1 MLLGPFEVGGPA
13 GPVALGA
20 TKQRLLLALLALRAN
35 EVVSSEQLIDGLW
48 GERPPPTALKTVH
61 GHVAR
66 VRRILES
73 AGMAETLIT
82 REPGYFLQVDPDCI
96 DARTFERRA
105 EAGRRSLAA
114 GDAQAAERTLGA
126 ALGLWRGDALADCR
140 RESDAIAAAAVRLD
154 ELRSSAI
161 EDHVY
166 ARLVTGHHAA
176 VIGDLEELLPRHPLR
191 ERLWSSL
198 MMALYL
204 SQRQADALRAYQR
217 ARATRSSRRSASNPV
232 SSCGTSKPRSCGVT
246 PRSTSSVRRCRHQ
259 CRSWSIRRRP
269 DRRAGRPVGRP
280 SSVVTRRSPS
290 SAGLW
295 AAARD
300 GARGAVLLG
309 GEPGI
314 GKTRLAAEVALIARG

>member
-217 ARATRSSRRSASNPV
+217 ARDTLVEALGIEPSLELRERRSRDP
-232 SSCGTSKPRSCGVT
+232 
-246 PRSTSSVRRCRHQ
+246 
-259 CRSWSIRRRP
+259 
-269 DRRAGRPVGRP
+269 AG
-280 SSVVTRRSPS
+280 
-290 SAGLW
+290 
-295 AAARD
+295 
-300 GARGAVLLG
+300 
-309 GEPGI
+309 
-314 GKTRLAAEVALIARG
+314 

>member
-114 GDAQAAERTLGA
+114 GDAQAAERTLGT

-140 RESDAIAAAAVRLD
+140 RESDADCGRGRAVGRTALERDRGSRLRPARHRAPRRRHRRLGRVAAPP
-154 ELRSSAI
+154 S
-161 EDHVY
+161 
-166 ARLVTGHHAA
+166 T
-176 VIGDLEELLPRHPLR
+176 
-191 ERLWSSL
+191 
-198 MMALYL
+198 
-204 SQRQADALRAYQR
+204 
-217 ARATRSSRRSASNPV
+217 ARAPLVVADD
-232 SSCGTSKPRSCGVT
+232 GV
-246 PRSTSSVRRCRHQ
+246 V
-259 CRSWSIRRRP
+259 
-269 DRRAGRPVGRP
+269 
-280 SSVVTRRSPS
+280 
-290 SAGLW
+290 
-295 AAARD
+295 
-300 GARGAVLLG
+300 
-309 GEPGI
+309 PGPAP
-314 GKTRLAAEVALIARG
+314 G